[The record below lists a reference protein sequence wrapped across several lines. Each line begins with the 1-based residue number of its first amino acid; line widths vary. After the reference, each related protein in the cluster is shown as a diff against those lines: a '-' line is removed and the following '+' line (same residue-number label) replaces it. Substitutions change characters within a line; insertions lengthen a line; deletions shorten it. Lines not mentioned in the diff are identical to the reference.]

1 VIIVLAI
8 CTVLE
13 AVALPILYKG
23 IPLPYS
29 GGTKPIGGVLF
40 GATFFH
46 LALVVGSVITI
57 LVVAKRLGITAG
69 ELLPKSRGGWIDLS
83 FLLILLVS
91 GFVSWF
97 IPSALVLFII
107 SGVYLVATEL
117 E

>member
-1 VIIVLAI
+1 MIIVLAI

-97 IPSALVLFII
+97 IPSALVVFII